1 MIQATPLLSF
11 HGEQIIKDMYLTRLK
26 GHYEADEII
35 KGTYWQHGKGC
46 AVGCTIHSN
55 LHRNYETQLGIP
67 YILAYIQD
75 SLFEL
80 MTNEQAKEF
89 PVKFLEAIPV
99 GVNLKNVWVKLI
111 IWLLIDFENGVI
123 NIVELDTEKKLIKDI
138 ADVFKLSLTKKVSNI
153 IWNNLI
159 RNLRDYR
166 YKFPMMFTQYCMYV
180 ALGYTH
186 SIQSLIPFACR
197 SSFPKELASEKA
209 YKISEKLIFLLKN
222 EK

>member
-1 MIQATPLLSF
+1 MIQTTPLLSF
-11 HGEQIIKDMYLTRLK
+11 HGEQEIKDMYLTRLK

-55 LHRNYETQLGIP
+55 LHRNYETELGIP
-67 YILAYIQD
+67 SVLAYIQD

-89 PVKFLEAIPV
+89 PIKFLEAIPV
-99 GVNLKNVWVKLI
+99 GVNLKNVWIKLI

-123 NIVELDTEKKLIKDI
+123 NVVKLDTEKRLIEDI
-138 ADVFKLSLTKKVSNI
+138 AGVFKLSLTEKVSNI
-153 IWNNLI
+153 IWNDLI
-159 RNLRDYR
+159 RNLRDYSH
-166 YKFPMMFTQYCMYV
+166 KFPMMFAEYSMHV
-180 ALGYTH
+180 ALGIFDY
-186 SIQSLIPFACR
+186 IQSLVSFACR
-197 SSFPKELASEKA
+197 SFFPKELASEKA